1 MSKTTEDQ
9 WSIAAWGEET
19 FGPAAHPEVLV
30 DRAALEFDELR
41 EATRNGNA
49 AEVAH
54 EIADILILLY
64 RVGTIFGCDVQKAVA
79 EKMAI
84 NRNRRWIR
92 KGDGTGRH
100 VKDG

>member
-1 MSKTTEDQ
+1 VSEPAEDQ
-9 WSIAAWGEET
+9 WSISAWGEET
-19 FGPAAHPEVLV
+19 FGPAKHPEVLV
-30 DRAALEFDELR
+30 DRAVLEFDELR
-41 EATRNGNA
+41 EATRNGHA
-49 AEVAH
+49 DDVAH

-84 NRNRRWIR
+84 NRKRRWIR